1 MKDIF
6 KKILIAI
13 AIAAISF
20 GSNLLINYLKEEA
33 NRKAL
38 KKQAKKYAKDLQ
50 KKAKL
55 SYRKV
60 REIQL

>member
-1 MKDIF
+1 MKNIF
-6 KKILIAI
+6 KRILITI
-13 AIAAISF
+13 AIAAIGF

-33 NRKAL
+33 NRKEL
-38 KKQAKKYAKDLQ
+38 KKYAKKLQ

-55 SYRKV
+55 SYKKV